1 MLDQRC
7 ETADRPL
14 VARRAGKRSQR
25 RPDRF
30 LDVGGEGH
38 AFLGK
43 QHLHPLRRPGPL
55 TGIIHPRQ
63 WLEGNLPI
71 GIELVEAASHAE
83 DRRHGRAAFVETKD
97 ECVLVAPELQ
107 VEQIEQNRFSG
118 AGRPDDERVPDI
130 TLMEHQAEWRRAGG
144 PGMQ

>member
-14 VARRAGKRSQR
+14 VARRAGKRPQR
-25 RPDRF
+25 RPHRF
-30 LDVGGEGH
+30 LDVRGEYQP
-38 AFLGK
+38 FLDK

-55 TGIIHPRQ
+55 AGIIHTRQ
-63 WLEGNLPI
+63 RLEGDHPI
-71 GIELVEAASHAE
+71 GIELREAAGHAE
-83 DRRHGRAAFVETKD
+83 DRRHRRAALVEAKD

-107 VEQIEQNRFSG
+107 IQQVEQNRFSG
-118 AGRPDDERVPDI
+118 AGRPDYERMPDI
-130 TLMEHQAEWRRAGG
+130 PLMEHQAEWRRAGG